1 MDNFF
6 RTFIPTVFW
15 LGVAAFA
22 LALFMVVFNLP
33 LIYRLTP
40 GGVIHGADA
49 FLLIAIAGYCAHRTA
64 QRS

>member
-6 RTFIPTVFW
+6 RTFIPTMFW

-22 LALFMVVFNLP
+22 LALFMVVFSLP
-33 LIYRLTP
+33 LVYRLTP
-40 GGVIHGADA
+40 GGVIRGADA
-49 FLLIAIAGYCAHRTA
+49 FLLTAIAGYCAHQNG